1 MDLLPYGD
9 YARSLNRKRVSAG
22 VLFHDGDRVLL
33 VEPSYKPTWEIP
45 GGSAE
50 PEEPPWR
57 TAAREV
63 AEELGADWPPGRLL
77 LVDHQPTAGEMP
89 EGLAFVFDGG
99 PIGDD
104 EVAALV
110 VDGLEVLSAALVP
123 VEVAVTRLNA
133 TLARRVVAAL
143 GAVRSGELV
152 FCQNGGPVYSVGSGS
167 SRTS

>member
-1 MDLLPYGD
+1 MDLLPYGE

-22 VLFHDGDRVLL
+22 VLFHAGDRVLL

-50 PEEPPWR
+50 PEEPPWS

-63 AEELGADWPPGRLL
+63 AEELGVEWSPGRLL
-77 LVDHQPTAGEMP
+77 VVDHQLTAGEMP

-110 VDGLEVLSAALVP
+110 VDGVEVVSVALVP

-143 GAVRSGELV
+143 GAVRGGGLV
-152 FCQNGGPVYSVGSGS
+152 FCQDGAPVYSVGSGS